1 MKLSAGMEKWGTAV
15 LGLIAALLVAH
26 LVSEYRSWQPGNFSA
41 HAASPVVTAATMEKG
56 TSHAANDLARY
67 DPTVR
72 FDALKQ
78 LDSRPLPDEGRNPF
92 EYVGEAA
99 PLPPPSKPEAP
110 KLPPPPPPP
119 PPIKAMGYNELP
131 GGKGEAMVS
140 FKDDMEVVHEGDVV
154 GEKYKVVKI
163 TPTMIVF
170 QDAETQKTFELSFP
184 Q

>member
-15 LGLIAALLVAH
+15 LGVVAALLVAH
-26 LVSEYRSWQPGNFSA
+26 LVSEYRSWQPGNSSA
-41 HAASPVVTAATMEKG
+41 HAASPAASSAKAEKS
-56 TSHAANDLARY
+56 TSHAADDLAEY
-67 DPTVR
+67 DPTVH

-78 LDSRPLPDEGRNPF
+78 LDSRPLPGEGRNPF

-99 PLPPPSKPEAP
+99 PLPLPPKPVP
-110 KLPPPPPPP
+110 VRLPPPPPP

-131 GGKGEAMVS
+131 GGKGEGMVS

-154 GEKYKVVKI
+154 GGKYKVVKI
-163 TPTMIVF
+163 TPTAIVF